1 MPVAAERHGRWCSH
15 KAVRTLLERLPNEEI
30 GMKGSRE
37 LKHYVAKY
45 RDHLKRCRW
54 DDLFVFKELGTS
66 KNWFKRKKRVEAKE
80 FDE

>member
-1 MPVAAERHGRWCSH
+1 
-15 KAVRTLLERLPNEEI
+15 
-30 GMKGSRE
+30 MKGSRE

-66 KNWFKRKKRVEAKE
+66 KNWFKRKKRVDPKE
-80 FDE
+80 LDE